1 VWTATGIN
9 PGNSSENKCKEACVQ
24 KQRFVVL
31 IILPPLLLLGC
42 SPSFTRQI
50 DKAQEKWDAQGITDY
65 HIVIKFHENF
75 ANNIETQREVTVRSG
90 TVTESSCI
98 SGRCPEFVLADVY
111 TVDDL
116 FLVARGS
123 TLASMDML
131 DEYKDCVQSL
141 EFDET
146 YGFPGSM
153 RIDCPLAL
161 DEEHSFQVVSFEVL
175 K

>member
-42 SPSFTRQI
+42 SPSFTRRI
-50 DKAQEKWDAQGITDY
+50 DEAEKKWDAPGITDY
-65 HIVIKFHENF
+65 HIVIEFHENF
-75 ANNIETQREVTVRSG
+75 ANNIETQREVTIRNG
-90 TVTESSCI
+90 TVTESFCI
-98 SGRCPEFVLADVY
+98 SNKCPEFIFADVY

-116 FLVARGS
+116 FSVARGS
-123 TLASMDML
+123 TLASLNML

-146 YGFPGSM
+146 YGFPESM